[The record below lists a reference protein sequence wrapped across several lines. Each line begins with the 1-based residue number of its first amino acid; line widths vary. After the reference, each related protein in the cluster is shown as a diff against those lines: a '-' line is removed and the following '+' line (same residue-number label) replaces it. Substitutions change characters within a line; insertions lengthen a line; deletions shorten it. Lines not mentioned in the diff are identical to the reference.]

1 MTELE
6 RKALLGDREAQR
18 ICTEQ
23 GIVLRCPF
31 CGGQA
36 TVKTQKQDYGISG
49 TIVKCRWCLASVYCL
64 DERAHITENGIRNV
78 PVENHRYIAI
88 HRWNT
93 RPAPPVGRCGECKHY
108 KPAST
113 NEFGLPAEC
122 KHHISGLFIVQSE
135 NDFCGYFEP
144 KGDGK
149 NIDHETLP
157 LVRDLKD
164 RECSGLIEE

>member
-1 MTELE
+1 MVELE
-6 RKALLGDREAQR
+6 RKALMGDREAQR

-93 RPAPPVGRCGECKHY
+93 RPALPVGRCGECKYY
-108 KPAST
+108 KLVITRSGSPKKCQHP
-113 NEFGLPAEC
+113 L
-122 KHHISGLFIVQSE
+122 SGLYRILSE
-135 NDFCGYFEP
+135 NDFCSYFEP
-144 KGDGK
+144 KGDK
-149 NIDHETLP
+149 ENA
-157 LVRDLKD
+157 
-164 RECSGLIEE
+164 

>member
-6 RKALLGDREAQR
+6 RKALMGDREAQR
-18 ICTEQ
+18 QCTEQ
-23 GIVLRCPF
+23 GIVLACPF

-93 RPAPPVGRCGECKHY
+93 RSATSVGRCKECQHY
-108 KPAST
+108 VAEWVEDGGT
-113 NEFGLPAEC
+113 IPAEC
-122 KHHISGLFIVQSE
+122 IHPLTGMFVV
-135 NDFCGYFEP
+135 NDDDFCSYFEP
-144 KGDGK
+144 KEDEGNEAQSCK
-149 NIDHETLP
+149 
-157 LVRDLKD
+157 
-164 RECSGLIEE
+164 S